1 MPRTGTPILRRA
13 SRCALTTNPSP
24 ITAAACF
31 MVGTPGFS
39 RAAGFGHCV
48 HEARYQFSA
57 SPQSESCNTQNLA
70 FSPPGGRMLTKEIIL
85 TTPFRKLSHIVIL
98 LVVCASVAL
107 PSGADNLGSPVVDSK
122 TFLQRNM
129 TPAGPAASTFASAV
143 EKLVGQMTLKEK
155 IGQMT
160 QLEIGMATDGQD
172 QAIRINPEKLHKAI
186 GEYGVGSILNV
197 KDEALSEQKWH
208 EILRAIQDEAKKSRL
223 QIPVLYGIDTI
234 HGPNYIVGSTLF
246 PQPLAMA
253 ATWNPELMLHGSQIA
268 AAETRKAGIP
278 WTFSPVLD
286 AGRQPLWSRL
296 CETFGEDTYL
306 ATVMGVATV
315 RGYEGTDLSSPVHV
329 SASLKHYVGY
339 SYPTTGGDRSPALIP
354 QGTLREYFLPTFAA
368 AVKAGAHTVMVNSS
382 EVNGIP
388 GHANGYLLKDV
399 LRGEL
404 GLQGIVVSDWMDI
417 KKLVGVHHV
426 AANEMEATRIAVL
439 AGIDMSMVPSDYS
452 FSNLLFELVQE
463 GKVPVSRIDE
473 AVRRILTVKY
483 QLGLFDDPL
492 RGVESKTVIGSPESR
507 QASLESARESI
518 TLLKN
523 ENHLLPLSK
532 TARVLVTGPD
542 ADSLIPLNNGW
553 SYIWQ
558 GDRASGYAKDRAT
571 ILKAIH
577 EKIGADRVKYVPGTT
592 FNKEID
598 IAKAAEAASNSDAA
612 VICIGEWAYAE
623 TPGNIADLTLP
634 DAQISLVLRIL
645 QAKKPVVLV
654 LTEGRPR
661 IINRIADRANAIV
674 MAYNPSNEGGQA
686 IAVIFFGDV
695 NPSGKLPIT
704 YPRSTNRL
712 FTYDHKVFEGED
724 SGEGKM
730 LSTPQFEFGSGLSY
744 TSFSYTD
751 LHATPAAASASQTV
765 RVDVTVKNSGDRTGK
780 EVVQLYLNE
789 RFASVTPPLKRLKRF
804 AKVLLQPGESR
815 QVSFEL
821 TSDDLSFIGVD
832 NKRVVGPGVFDVR
845 IGGLQQSFEWK

>member
-1 MPRTGTPILRRA
+1 
-13 SRCALTTNPSP
+13 
-24 ITAAACF
+24 
-31 MVGTPGFS
+31 
-39 RAAGFGHCV
+39 
-48 HEARYQFSA
+48 
-57 SPQSESCNTQNLA
+57 
-70 FSPPGGRMLTKEIIL
+70 MLGKEIPVS
-85 TTPFRKLSHIVIL
+85 TPKRKLRHIVIVL
-98 LVVCASVAL
+98 AVCTIAAI
-107 PSGADNLGSPVVDSK
+107 PSGADDAASSIVDSQ
-122 TFLQRNM
+122 TFLKKNM
-129 TPAGPAASTFASAV
+129 TPAGPPASASAAAV
-143 EKLVGQMTLKEK
+143 EKLLGQMTLKEK

-160 QLEIGMATDGQD
+160 QLEIGMVTDGQG
-172 QAIRINPEKLHKAI
+172 QSIRINPDKLRKVV

-197 KDEALSEQKWH
+197 NDEALSAEKWH
-208 EILRAIQDEAKKSRL
+208 EIIRAIQEEAKKSRL

-253 ATWNPELMLHGSQIA
+253 ATWNPELMLRGSQIA

-278 WTFSPVLD
+278 WSFSPVLD

-296 CETFGEDTYL
+296 WETLGEDTYL
-306 ATVMGVATV
+306 AAVMGVATV
-315 RGYEGTDLSSPVHV
+315 RGYEGSDLSSPSSV

-354 QGTLREYFLPTFAA
+354 ENTLREYFLPTFAA

-404 GLQGIVVSDWMDI
+404 GLQGFVVSDWVDI
-417 KKLVGVHHV
+417 KKLVGVHHI
-426 AANEMEATRIAVL
+426 AANEKEATRIAVL

-452 FSNLLFELVQE
+452 FSNLLLELAQE
-463 GKVPVSRIDE
+463 GKVPTSRIDE
-473 AVRRILTVKY
+473 AVRRILTVKF
-483 QLGLFDDPL
+483 QLGLFEDPL
-492 RGVESKTVIGSPESR
+492 RGIDSKTVIGSPESR
-507 QASLESARESI
+507 QVSLEAARESI

-523 ENHLLPLSK
+523 ENHTLPLAK
-532 TARVLVTGPD
+532 TAHVLVTGPD

-553 SYIWQ
+553 SYTWQ
-558 GDRASGYAKDRAT
+558 GDRASAYPMDRAT
-571 ILKAIH
+571 ILKGIQ
-577 EKIGADRVKYVPGTT
+577 EKIGVANVTYVPGATY
-592 FNKEID
+592 NKEID
-598 IAKAAEAASNSDAA
+598 IAKAADAA
-612 VICIGEWAYAE
+612 TKADAVVLCIGEWAYAE

-634 DAQISLVLRIL
+634 DAQLHLALKIIET
-645 QAKKPVVLV
+645 KKPVILV

-661 IINRIADRANAIV
+661 IISRIADPAQAIV

-686 IAVIFFGDV
+686 IADILFGDV

-704 YPRSTNRL
+704 YPRWTNRL

-730 LSTPQFEFGSGLSY
+730 LGTPQFEFGSGLSY
-744 TSFSYTD
+744 TSFTYSD
-751 LHATPAAASASQTV
+751 LHVAPAAASANQAV
-765 RVDVTVKNSGDRTGK
+765 RVDVRVKNSGGRAGK

-821 TSDDLSFIGVD
+821 MAADLSFIGVD
-832 NKRVVGPGVFDVR
+832 NKRVVEPGVFDVR

>member
-1 MPRTGTPILRRA
+1 
-13 SRCALTTNPSP
+13 
-24 ITAAACF
+24 
-31 MVGTPGFS
+31 
-39 RAAGFGHCV
+39 
-48 HEARYQFSA
+48 
-57 SPQSESCNTQNLA
+57 
-70 FSPPGGRMLTKEIIL
+70 MLGKEIPVS
-85 TTPFRKLSHIVIL
+85 TPQRRLWHIVIVL
-98 LVVCASVAL
+98 AVCTVVAV
-107 PSGADNLGSPVVDSK
+107 PSGADDAAFWMVDSEA
-122 TFLQRNM
+122 FLRRNF
-129 TPAGPAASTFASAV
+129 TPAGPPASAFAAAV
-143 EKLVGQMTLKEK
+143 EKLLAQMTLKEK

-160 QLEIGMATDGQD
+160 QLEIGMISDGQG
-172 QAIRINPEKLHKAI
+172 QSIRINSEKLRKAV

-197 KDEALSEQKWH
+197 NDEALPAERWH
-208 EILRAIQDEAKKSRL
+208 EIIRAIQEEAKKSRL

-278 WTFSPVLD
+278 WSFSPVLD

-296 CETFGEDTYL
+296 WETLGEDTYL

-315 RGYEGTDLSSPVHV
+315 RGYEGSDLSSPGSVA
-329 SASLKHYVGY
+329 ASLKHYVGY
-339 SYPTTGGDRSPALIP
+339 SYPSTGGDRSPALIP
-354 QGTLREYFLPTFAA
+354 ENTLREYFLPTFGAA
-368 AVKAGAHTVMVNSS
+368 LKAGAHTVMVNSS

-404 GLQGIVVSDWMDI
+404 GLQGFVVSDWMDI
-417 KKLVGVHHV
+417 KKLVGVHHI
-426 AANEMEATRIAVL
+426 AANEKEATRIAIL

-452 FSNLLFELVQE
+452 FSNLLLELAQE
-463 GKVPVSRIDE
+463 RKVPASRIDE
-473 AVRRILTVKY
+473 AVRRILRVKY

-492 RGVESKTVIGSPESR
+492 RGIDSKTVIGSPESR
-507 QASLESARESI
+507 QVSLQAARESI

-523 ENHLLPLSK
+523 ENHTLPLAK
-532 TARVLVTGPD
+532 TAHVLVTGPD

-553 SYIWQ
+553 SYTWQ
-558 GDRASGYAKDRAT
+558 GDRASMYPQDRAT
-571 ILKAIH
+571 ILKAIQ
-577 EKIGADRVKYVPGTT
+577 EKIGAANVSYAPGVTY
-592 FNKEID
+592 NKEVD
-598 IAKAAEAASNSDAA
+598 IAKAAEAASKVDAI

-623 TPGNIADLTLP
+623 TPGNIPDLTLP
-634 DAQISLVLRIL
+634 DAQLHLALKIMET
-645 QAKKPVVLV
+645 KKPVILV

-661 IINRIADRANAIV
+661 IISRIAEAAKAIV

-686 IAVIFFGDV
+686 IADVLFGDV

-704 YPRSTNRL
+704 YPRSTNHL

-724 SGEGKM
+724 WGEGKA
-730 LSTPQFEFGSGLSY
+730 LAAAQFEFGSGLSY
-744 TSFSYTD
+744 TTFSYSD
-751 LHATPAAASASQTV
+751 LRVVPASASGSQSV
-765 RVDVTVKNSGDRTGK
+765 RVDVTVKNSGDRAGK
-780 EVVQLYLNE
+780 EVVQLFLNE

-815 QVSFEL
+815 HVFFEL
-821 TSDDLSFIGVD
+821 ASDDLSFIGAD
-832 NKRVVGPGVFDVR
+832 NKRVVEPGVFDVK